1 MKTINLNTFEE
12 FEQWVNE
19 LKAKQAASRKES
31 GRNYSSL
38 LFRGHAEESW
48 GLQTT
53 LERFSPNITKLDQY
67 MYTAEK
73 IRYQVEL
80 HAGNSWDPILENGEI
95 RETDKKSIGM
105 HADIPSP
112 EYLVYLRH
120 HSFPSPL
127 LDWTRSPYIA
137 SLFAFSDCGGT
148 GNIAI
153 FVYQEYLGRS
163 KLCSSDSTFI
173 QNIGPHIKTHKRH
186 TLQQAQYTI
195 CLQSSKARSAL
206 PYDIKSHETQSGGDR
221 QDTIYKITIPKSEKL
236 KVLIK
241 LEQFNLNLYS
251 ILGSEEALMS
261 TLATR
266 EFLLVHG
273 VER

>member
-1 MKTINLNTFEE
+1 MKTINLHTFEE
-12 FEQWVNE
+12 FEQWVAE
-19 LKAKQAASRKES
+19 LKNKQAAESLGS
-31 GRNYSSL
+31 GRKYSEL
-38 LFRGHAEESW
+38 LFRGHADENW

-53 LERFSPNITKLDQY
+53 LERFAPNITSLNKY

-80 HAGNSWDPILENGEI
+80 HAETTWDPILKDGEI
-95 RETDKKSIGM
+95 RQSEKNSIGM
-105 HADIPSP
+105 YADIPSP

-120 HSFPSPL
+120 HGFPSPL

-137 SLFAFSDCGGT
+137 SLFAFSTCGGT
-148 GNIAI
+148 GSIAI

-163 KLCSSDSTFI
+163 KLYSSDSTFI
-173 QNIGPHIKTHKRH
+173 QNMGPHIKTHKRH

-195 CLQSSKARSAL
+195 CLKASGARTAL
-206 PYDIKSHETQSGGDR
+206 PYDIKSHESHSGGER
-221 QDTIYKITIPKSEKL
+221 QDTVYKITIPKSEKL

-251 ILGSEEALMS
+251 ILGSEEALMT

-273 VER
+273 AR

>member
-1 MKTINLNTFEE
+1 MKTVKLENFEE
-12 FEQWVNE
+12 FETWISKLKNE
-19 LKAKQAASRKES
+19 QKIES
-31 GRNYSSL
+31 ANPFKRYSNL
-38 LFRGHAEESW
+38 LFRGHADESW

-53 LERFSPNITKLDQY
+53 LERFAPEITTLNKYLFA
-67 MYTAEK
+67 AEK
-73 IRYQVEL
+73 IRFQVEL
-80 HAGNSWDPILENGEI
+80 HAGTTWESITENGSIKTTEN
-95 RETDKKSIGM
+95 SLIGM
-105 HADIPSP
+105 RADIPSI

-137 SLFAFSDCGGT
+137 SLFAFSACSGT
-148 GNIAI
+148 GDIAI
-153 FVYQEYLGRS
+153 FVYQEYTGGV
-163 KLCSSDSTFI
+163 KLYSSETPFI
-173 QNIGPHIKTHKRH
+173 QNMGPNIKTHKRH

-195 CLQSSKARSAL
+195 CLKSTSKSAAL
-206 PYDIKSHETQSGGDR
+206 PYILTSHESLASIEH

-236 KVLIK
+236 KVLMK

-266 EFLLVHG
+266 EFLLVHDSN
-273 VER
+273 